1 MSDYELLSIVMMI
14 FAVIIPLL
22 VVYIQNTKR

>member
-14 FAVIIPLL
+14 FAIIIPLMIA
-22 VVYIQNTKR
+22 YIQNTKK